1 MPEIKIGR
9 VEDYFGKVGVIAFHV
24 ESGEI
29 SVGDT
34 IHVKGH
40 TTDFQQ
46 VVESIQIDRQPVQK
60 AGPGSNVGIR
70 SKERARKGDII
81 YKVIPD

>member
-1 MPEIKIGR
+1 MPEIKIGT

-24 ESGEI
+24 EGEEI

-46 VVESIQIDRQPVQK
+46 IVESIQIDRQPVQR
-60 AGPGSNVGIR
+60 ASPGSNVGIKA
-70 SKERARKGDII
+70 KEKARKGDVI
-81 YKVIPD
+81 YKVIP

>member
-1 MPEIKIGR
+1 MPEIKIGI

-24 ESGEI
+24 MDNEI
-29 SVGDT
+29 AVGDT

-46 VVESIQIDRQPVQK
+46 VIESIQIDKQPVER
-60 AGPGSNVGIR
+60 AGPGSNVGVKVR
-70 SKERARKGDII
+70 EKARKGDVI
-81 YKVIPD
+81 YKVLP

>member
-1 MPEIKIGR
+1 MPEIKIGT

-24 ESGEI
+24 EGEEI

-46 VVESIQIDRQPVQK
+46 VVESIQIDRQPVQR
-60 AGPGSNVGIR
+60 AGPGSNVGIKA
-70 SKERARKGDII
+70 KEKARKGDVI
-81 YKVIPD
+81 YKVIP

>member
-1 MPEIKIGR
+1 MPEVKIGT

-24 ESGEI
+24 EDEEI
-29 SVGDT
+29 SLGDT

-46 VVESIQIDRQPVQK
+46 VVDSIQIDKQPVER
-60 AGPGSNVGIR
+60 AGPGTNVGIKA
-70 SKERARKGDII
+70 KEKARKGDII
-81 YKVIPD
+81 YKVLP

>member
-24 ESGEI
+24 EGEEI
-29 SVGDT
+29 AVGDT

-40 TTDFQQ
+40 TTDFQE
-46 VVESIQIDRQPVQK
+46 VVESIQIDKQPVER
-60 AGPGSNVGIR
+60 AGPGSNVGIKT
-70 SKERARKGDII
+70 KEKARKGDII
-81 YKVIPD
+81 YKVVP